1 MTGIAGP
8 LGDGLHEVGTVFVS
22 MAVEGQTYVRELH
35 MGTYRTR
42 SFIRR
47 MAGNHAF
54 DMMRRYLSGLN
65 VEMK

>member
-1 MTGIAGP
+1 MCAK
-8 LGDGLHEVGTVFVS
+8 
-22 MAVEGQTYVRELH
+22 LH